1 MNEKQY
7 ECPLPNWEELN
18 QFKKEDLEDQ
28 IHRVM
33 KAIFEYDDEHPY
45 VSNWFIVD
53 SFVCKKRV
61 DESKVV
67 RNSKVLLEIS
77 VGSVVV

>member
-33 KAIFEYDDEHPY
+33 KAIFEYDEEHPY
-45 VSNWFIVD
+45 VCN
-53 SFVCKKRV
+53 
-61 DESKVV
+61 
-67 RNSKVLLEIS
+67 
-77 VGSVVV
+77 